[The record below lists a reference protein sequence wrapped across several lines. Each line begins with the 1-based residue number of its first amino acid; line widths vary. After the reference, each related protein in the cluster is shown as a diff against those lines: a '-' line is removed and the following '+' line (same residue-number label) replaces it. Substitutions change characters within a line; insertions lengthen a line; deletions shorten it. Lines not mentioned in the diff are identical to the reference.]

1 MAQFYRAINQTKG
14 TVLCE
19 KLEVAETVAEKSRG
33 LLARDRLD
41 IGGGMLFEGMVASA
55 WLHMFFMRFPIDIV
69 FLDKVGRVMRINANL
84 RPWRVSSVV
93 LGARKALEIEAGA
106 TVRSATSIGD
116 IVTIERVLVS

>member
-1 MAQFYRAINQTKG
+1 MAHFYRAINQSKG

-33 LLARDRLD
+33 LLGRDRLD
-41 IGGGMLFEGMVASA
+41 SGAGMLFEGMVASA

-84 RPWRVSSVV
+84 RPWQVSSVV

-106 TVRSATSIGD
+106 TTRSGTSLND
-116 IVTIERVLVS
+116 IVTLERVLVS